1 MKISEKNLKRFLF
14 ILKYIHI
21 NYEVDTKNE
30 ETLQIVKAISNKN
43 RLERMKY
50 IIDTGC
56 NIIDDYYKDCPL
68 CKFKNNKCE
77 CHRKKNLNYINGC
90 CRYCKYQSNKGCTT
104 KNVACKLFNCT
115 YVDYNGK
122 KKLEFKDINLFKCL
136 SLRQRYILNNMYFT
150 TIDDVAKDL
159 YYGPVYSMIRFL
171 IRFTRDATRIIK
183 LKYFSKNDKINDR

>member
-1 MKISEKNLKRFLF
+1 MKIKESNFKRFLF

-21 NYEVDTKNE
+21 KYDIDTKDKDIL
-30 ETLQIVKAISNKN
+30 LQGEAISIKN
-43 RLERMKY
+43 RVKRIEF
-50 IIDTGC
+50 IIENGC
-56 NIIDDYYKDCPL
+56 NYIDNYYKDSPL

-122 KKLEFKDINLFKCL
+122 KKLEFKDINILKCL
-136 SLRQRYILNNMYFT
+136 SIRQRYILSNTYFT
-150 TIDDVAKDL
+150 KLEDVSKDL
-159 YYGPVYSMIRFL
+159 YYGPIYSFIRFF
-171 IRFTRDATRIIK
+171 IRFSKDAIRIIK
-183 LKYFSKNDKINDR
+183 LKYFNKNDKITGR